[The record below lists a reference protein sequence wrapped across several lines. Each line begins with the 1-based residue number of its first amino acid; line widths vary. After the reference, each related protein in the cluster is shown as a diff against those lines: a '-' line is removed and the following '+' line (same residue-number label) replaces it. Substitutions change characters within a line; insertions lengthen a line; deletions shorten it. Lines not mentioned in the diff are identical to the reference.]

1 MCKQHGLR
9 PVVGWLDWRAFH
21 RGVTIMATIA
31 EAHIAKPK
39 PLAAD
44 TYERVLAVASLMLLA
59 VALIAVAKDY
69 PQWGRVPVMVWPH
82 LLTILVAL
90 ALTPIMLLGR
100 RGDARHRLLG
110 RIWVAAMLATALLSF
125 GLTTINPGH
134 WSLIHILSAWTL
146 IQAPIIWW
154 SAATH
159 RVTLHRRSVRGMV
172 TGALLIAGIFTF
184 PFNRLMG
191 QWLFS

>member
-1 MCKQHGLR
+1 
-9 PVVGWLDWRAFH
+9 
-21 RGVTIMATIA
+21 
-31 EAHIAKPK
+31 
-39 PLAAD
+39 
-44 TYERVLAVASLMLLA
+44 
-59 VALIAVAKDY
+59 
-69 PQWGRVPVMVWPH
+69 MVWRG

-90 ALTPIMLLGR
+90 ALTPVMLLGR

-110 RIWVAAMLATALLSF
+110 RIWVVAMLATALLSF

-134 WSLIHILSAWTL
+134 FSWIHLLSAWTV

-172 TGALLIAGIFTF
+172 TGALLIAGVFTF

-191 QWLFS
+191 QWLFG

>member
-1 MCKQHGLR
+1 
-9 PVVGWLDWRAFH
+9 
-21 RGVTIMATIA
+21 MATIA
-31 EAHIAKPK
+31 GPHAVKPT

-44 TYERVLAVASLMLLA
+44 AYERVLAVAALILLA
-59 VALIAVAKDY
+59 AALIAVAKGY
-69 PQWGRVPVMVWPH
+69 PQWGRVPAMVWPH

-90 ALTPIMLLGR
+90 ALTPVMLLGR

-110 RIWVAAMLATALLSF
+110 RVWVAAMLATALLSF

-134 WSLIHILSAWTL
+134 FSWIHILSVWTV

-159 RVTLHRRSVRGMV
+159 RVKLHRRSVRGMV

-191 QWLFS
+191 QWLFG

>member
-1 MCKQHGLR
+1 
-9 PVVGWLDWRAFH
+9 
-21 RGVTIMATIA
+21 MATLA
-31 EAHIAKPK
+31 EPRAS
-39 PLAAD
+39 AARSLTAD
-44 TYERVLAVASLMLLA
+44 RYERVLAVASLILLA
-59 VALIAVAKDY
+59 AALIAVAKGY
-69 PQWGRVPVMVWPH
+69 PEWGRVPVMVWPH
-82 LLTILVAL
+82 LLTILIAL
-90 ALTPIMLLGR
+90 ALTPVMLLGR
-100 RGDARHRLLG
+100 RGDMRHRWLG
-110 RIWVAAMLATALLSF
+110 RIWVVAMLATAVLSF

-134 WSLIHILSAWTL
+134 FSLIHILSAWTV

-172 TGALLIAGIFTF
+172 TGALLIAGVFTF

>member
-1 MCKQHGLR
+1 
-9 PVVGWLDWRAFH
+9 
-21 RGVTIMATIA
+21 MASIA
-31 EAHIAKPK
+31 EPHARTTK

-44 TYERVLAVASLMLLA
+44 GYERALAVGSLILLA
-59 VALIAVAKDY
+59 AALIAIARGY
-69 PQWGRVPVMVWPH
+69 PQWGRVPATVWPH

-90 ALTPIMLLGR
+90 SLTPMMLLGR

-125 GLTTINPGH
+125 GLRTINPGH
-134 WSLIHILSAWTL
+134 FSLIHILSAWTV

-159 RVTLHRRSVRGMV
+159 RMSLHRRSVRGMV

-191 QWLFS
+191 QWLFG